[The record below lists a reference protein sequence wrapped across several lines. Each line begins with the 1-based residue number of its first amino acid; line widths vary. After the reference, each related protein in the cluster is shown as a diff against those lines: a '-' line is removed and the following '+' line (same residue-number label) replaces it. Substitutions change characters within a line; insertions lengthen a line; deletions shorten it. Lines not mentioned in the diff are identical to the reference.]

1 MTTIHAI
8 LEKFH
13 EAATSNRNLGDKF
26 ERLVPNYLVAAT
38 QYKEIYSDV
47 WLLDRNNQPDTDIHL
62 VAKERDTGGYCA
74 IQCKFYDPA
83 HTLQKADI
91 DSFFTASGKSP
102 FTSRMI
108 VPTTDKWGIHL

>member
-47 WLLDRNNQPDTDIHL
+47 WLLG
-62 VAKERDTGGYCA
+62 E
-74 IQCKFYDPA
+74 
-83 HTLQKADI
+83 
-91 DSFFTASGKSP
+91 
-102 FTSRMI
+102 
-108 VPTTDKWGIHL
+108 